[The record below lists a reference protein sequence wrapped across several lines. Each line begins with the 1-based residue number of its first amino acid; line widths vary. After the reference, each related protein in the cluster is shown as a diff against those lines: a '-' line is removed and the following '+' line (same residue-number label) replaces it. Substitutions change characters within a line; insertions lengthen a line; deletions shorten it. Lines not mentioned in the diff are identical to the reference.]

1 MSCPPVLIRLATDD
15 DLPDIQSCAVAAYS
29 KYVDR
34 IGQKPAPMLADFSNH
49 IERSE
54 VHVVIYQSSF
64 AGYVVFYPDDDC
76 VQLENIAIDPSF
88 SGQGIG
94 KRLIEYVEQMARD
107 LGKQAVELYTN
118 EAMKENLEIYPN
130 LGYRETERRQQEGF
144 RRVFFRKAV

>member
-1 MSCPPVLIRLATDD
+1 MSSPPVLIRLATDD
-15 DLPDIQSCAVAAYS
+15 DLQDIQSCAVAAYS

-34 IGQKPAPMLADFSNH
+34 IGQKPAPMLADFSTQ
-49 IERSE
+49 IERGQ

-64 AGYVVFYPDDDC
+64 AGYAVFYPDNDC
-76 VQLENIAIDPSF
+76 VQLENIAIVPSF

-94 KRLIEYVEQMARD
+94 KRLIEYVEQVARD

-118 EAMKENLEIYPN
+118 EAMTENLVMYPK
-130 LGYRETERRQQEGF
+130 LGYLEIERRQQEGF